1 MIAISYYN
9 SPVGEII
16 LGAYGGRLVMSD
28 WRLSSKSDESLRQ
41 LEKLLRCRATFGS
54 DALLDNAAGELDE
67 YFGGNR
73 RQFDIPLRFFGTPWQ
88 TTVWNLLQTIP
99 YGSTASYRSL
109 AAMAGRDSAW
119 RAAANACAANRLSI
133 FLPCHRVLGTGSPG
147 GYRGGADAKKRLLEM
162 EINGA
167 GLPEP
172 FSPMV

>member
-28 WRLSSKSDESLRQ
+28 WRLSSKSKESLQQ
-41 LEKLLRCRATFGS
+41 LEKLLHADATFGS
-54 DALLDNAAGELDE
+54 DPVLDKAAGELDE
-67 YFGGNR
+67 YFGGKR
-73 RQFDIPLRFFGTPWQ
+73 RQFDIPLRLFGTPWQ
-88 TTVWNLLQTIP
+88 TDVWNMLQKIE
-99 YGSTASYRSL
+99 YGSTITYRSL
-109 AAMAGRDSAW
+109 AGMTGRDSAW
-119 RAAANACAANRLSI
+119 RAVANACAANRLSI
-133 FLPCHRVLGTGSPG
+133 FLPCHRVLGTGGLG
-147 GYRGGADAKKRLLEM
+147 GYRGGADAKKQLLEM